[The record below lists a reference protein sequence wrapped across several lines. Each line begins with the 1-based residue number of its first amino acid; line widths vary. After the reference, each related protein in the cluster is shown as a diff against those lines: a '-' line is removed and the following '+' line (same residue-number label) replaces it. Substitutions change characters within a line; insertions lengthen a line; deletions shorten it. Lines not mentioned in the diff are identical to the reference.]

1 LNLVDILR
9 NVLAGKQLL
18 REEIPFELVDSPMIS
33 KKSGI
38 LFDKKGRALCNR
50 CGNSDSEL
58 LAEFPCAQC
67 GKKCVYCRSCIMMG
81 RVSECTPLYG
91 WSGEM
96 PEIGATPLQW
106 NGSLSDGQQVASDR
120 VVEAIMNNEE
130 LLVWAVCGAGKTELL
145 FKGIETAFS
154 AGKRVCIATPRTD
167 VVFELTPRLQSV
179 FPSIQVASLYG
190 GSDDRHQFSP
200 LTITTTHQLLRFY
213 HAFDV
218 MIVDEVDAFPY
229 SVDPMLKYAVR
240 NARKLE
246 SSLIYLTATPSQK
259 WQRECWNGKR
269 KFVTIPARFHRHA
282 LPVPEFVWCGTWEK
296 VVKKGRLP
304 FNLQNWIEQ
313 RLLIDTPMLVFV
325 PTVAWLAKILP
336 LLQMFDDKI
345 ESVHSEDPDRKEKVL
360 RMRKKEIPLLVTTT
374 ILERG
379 VTFPGLDVA
388 VLGAEDRIFT
398 ESALVQIAG
407 RVGRSVIKPS
417 GNVTYFHNGKTE
429 SMVKAKGQI
438 VSMNKEAKVKGLI
451 DE

>member
-1 LNLVDILR
+1 MVDPLR

-18 REEIPFELVDSPMIS
+18 REEIPFELIESPLIS
-33 KKSGI
+33 KRSGI
-38 LFDKKGRALCNR
+38 KFDKKGRACCNR
-50 CGNSDSEL
+50 CGNSDSKL
-58 LAEFPCAQC
+58 LAEFPCARC
-67 GKKCVYCRSCIMMG
+67 GKRCAYCRACIMMG
-81 RVSECTPLYG
+81 CVSECTPLYG
-91 WSGEM
+91 WSGGM
-96 PEIGATPLQW
+96 PEIVATPLQW

-120 VVEAIMNNEE
+120 VVEAVAHDEE

-167 VVFELTPRLQSV
+167 VVLELTPRFQSV
-179 FPSIQVASLYG
+179 FPSIQVASLFG
-190 GSDDRHQFSP
+190 GSDDRHQFSA

-213 HAFDV
+213 QAFDV
-218 MIVDEVDAFPY
+218 MIVDEVDAFPF
-229 SVDPMLKYAVR
+229 SVDPMLQFAVK

-259 WQRECWNGKR
+259 WQRECRGGKR
-269 KFVTIPARFHRHA
+269 NFVTIPARFHRRS
-282 LPVPEFVWCGTWEK
+282 LPVPEFVWCGNWEK

-304 FNLQNWIEQ
+304 SKLHKWIAQ
-313 RLLIDTPMLVFV
+313 RLLMGTPMLVFV
-325 PTVAWLAKILP
+325 PTVEWMAKILP
-336 LLQMFDDKI
+336 LLQVIDDRI
-345 ESVHSEDPDRKEKVL
+345 ESVHAEDPDRKEKVL

-388 VLGAEDRIFT
+388 VLGSENRIFT

-407 RVGRSVIKPS
+407 RVGRSEMEPS
-417 GNVTYFHNGKTE
+417 GNVTFFHNGKTE
-429 SMVKAKGQI
+429 SMVKAKKQVVTMI
-438 VSMNKEAKVKGLI
+438 KEAKAKGLV

>member
-1 LNLVDILR
+1 LNLIDPLR

-18 REEIPFELVDSPMIS
+18 REEIPFELIESPLIS
-33 KKSGI
+33 KRSGI
-38 LFDKKGRALCNR
+38 KFDKKGRACCNR
-50 CGNSDSEL
+50 CGNSDMEL
-58 LAEFPCAQC
+58 LAEFPCALC
-67 GKKCVYCRSCIMMG
+67 GKKCTYCRACIMMG

-96 PEIGATPLQW
+96 PEIVGVPLQW
-106 NGSLSDGQQVASDR
+106 NGSLSDGQQVASNR
-120 VVEAIMNNEE
+120 VVKAISHNEE

-145 FKGIETAFS
+145 FKGIEVAFAS
-154 AGKRVCIATPRTD
+154 GKRVCIATPRTD
-167 VVFELTPRLQSV
+167 VVLELTPRLQSV
-179 FPSIQVASLYG
+179 FPSIQVTSLYG

-213 HAFDV
+213 QAFDV

-229 SVDPMLKYAVR
+229 SSDPMLQIAVK
-240 NARKLE
+240 NARKVD

-259 WQRECWNGKR
+259 WQRECRRGKR
-269 KFVTIPARFHRHA
+269 NFVTIPARFHRHA
-282 LPVPEFVWCGTWEK
+282 LPVPEFVWCGNWEK
-296 VVKKGRLP
+296 VVKRGQLP
-304 FNLQNWIEQ
+304 SKLHNWVEQ
-313 RLLIDTPMLVFV
+313 RLLVGAPMLVFV
-325 PTVAWLAKILP
+325 STVRWLTNVLP
-336 LLQMFDDKI
+336 LLQVIDDRI
-345 ESVHSEDPDRKEKVL
+345 ESVHAEDPDRKEKVL
-360 RMRKKEIPLLVTTT
+360 RMREKEIPLLLTTT

-438 VSMNKEAKVKGLI
+438 VSMNKEAKEKGLV

>member
-1 LNLVDILR
+1 LNLLDPLR

-18 REEIPFELVDSPMIS
+18 REEIPFELIESPLIS
-33 KKSGI
+33 KRAGI
-38 LFDKKGRALCNR
+38 VFDKKGRAHCNR
-50 CGNSDSEL
+50 CGNSDMEL
-58 LAEFPCAQC
+58 LAEFPCAWC
-67 GKKCVYCRSCIMMG
+67 GKKCMYCRSCIMMG

-91 WSGEM
+91 WSGEL
-96 PEIGATPLQW
+96 PERVATPLQW

-145 FKGIETAFS
+145 FKGIEVAF
-154 AGKRVCIATPRTD
+154 ATGKRVCIATPRTD
-167 VVFELTPRLQSV
+167 VVLELTPRLQSV
-179 FPSIQVASLYG
+179 FPSIQVTSLYG

-213 HAFDV
+213 QAFDV
-218 MIVDEVDAFPY
+218 MIVDELDAFPY
-229 SVDPMLKYAVR
+229 SVDPMLQFAVK
-240 NARKLE
+240 NARKVD

-259 WQRECWNGKR
+259 WQKGCRGGKR
-269 KFVTIPARFHRHA
+269 NFVTIPARFHRHA
-282 LPVPEFVWCGTWEK
+282 LPVPEFVWCGNWEK
-296 VVKKGRLP
+296 VVKQGRLP

-360 RMRKKEIPLLVTTT
+360 RMRKKVIPLLVTTT

-379 VTFPGLDVA
+379 VTFPGLEVA

-407 RVGRSVIKPS
+407 RVGRSALEPS

-429 SMVKAKGQI
+429 SMVRAKSQI
-438 VSMNKEAKVKGLI
+438 VRMNKEARVKGLI
-451 DE
+451 DK

>member
-1 LNLVDILR
+1 LNLVDPLR
-9 NVLAGKQLL
+9 NILAGKQLL
-18 REEIPFELVDSPMIS
+18 REEIPFEIVDSPFIF
-33 KKSGI
+33 KRPGI
-38 LFDKKGRALCNR
+38 KFDKKGRAHCNR

-58 LAEFPCAQC
+58 LAEFPCARC

-96 PEIGATPLQW
+96 PEIDATPLQW

-120 VVEAIMNNEE
+120 VVEAVAHDEE

-145 FKGIETAFS
+145 FKGIEKALS
-154 AGKRVCIATPRTD
+154 AGTRVCIATPRTD
-167 VVFELTPRLQSV
+167 VVLELTPRLQSV

-213 HAFDV
+213 QAFDV

-229 SVDPMLKYAVR
+229 SADPMLQFAVK
-240 NARKLE
+240 NARKVD

-259 WQRECWNGKR
+259 WQRECR
-269 KFVTIPARFHRHA
+269 SRTREFVTIPARFHRQP
-282 LPVPEFVWCGTWEK
+282 LPVPTFKWVGNWEK
-296 VVKKGRLP
+296 VVGNGRLP
-304 FNLQNWIEQ
+304 EALSSWIRV
-313 RLLIDTPMLVFV
+313 RLSIGKPMLLFV
-325 PTVAWLAKILP
+325 PTIERTSQILS
-336 LLQMFDDKI
+336 LLQDPRV
-345 ESVHSEDPDRKEKVL
+345 ESVHAEDPLRKEKVMK
-360 RMRKKEIPLLVTTT
+360 MRQKEILLLVTTT

-388 VLGAEDRIFT
+388 VIGTEDRVFS

-407 RVGRSVIKPS
+407 RVGRSREFPT
-417 GNVTYFHNGKTE
+417 GDVTFFHNGKTE
-429 SMVKAKGQI
+429 VMLRARNQI
-438 VSMNKEAKVKGLI
+438 IAMNKQAIEKGLL
-451 DE
+451 DG

>member
-1 LNLVDILR
+1 MNLVDPLR

-18 REEIPFELVDSPMIS
+18 REEIPFELVDSPLIS
-33 KKSGI
+33 MRPGI
-38 LFDKKGRALCNR
+38 VFDKKGRPCCNR
-50 CGNSDSEL
+50 CGNSEKGL
-58 LAEFPCAQC
+58 LAEFPCARC
-67 GKKCVYCRSCIMMG
+67 GKKCVYCRACIMMG

-91 WSGEM
+91 WSGET
-96 PEIGATPLQW
+96 PEIDATPLQW
-106 NGSLSDGQQVASDR
+106 NGSLSDGQLVASDR
-120 VVEAIMNNEE
+120 VVEAVACNEE

-145 FKGIETAFS
+145 FKGIESAFS
-154 AGKRVCIATPRTD
+154 TGKRVCITTPRTD
-167 VVFELTPRLQSV
+167 VVLELTPRLQSV
-179 FPSIQVASLYG
+179 FPSIQVTSLYG
-190 GSDDRHQFSP
+190 GSEDRHQFSP

-213 HAFDV
+213 QAFDV

-229 SVDPMLKYAVR
+229 SVDPMLQFAMK
-240 NARKLE
+240 NARQVA

-259 WQRECWNGKR
+259 WQRECRSGKR
-269 KFVTIPARFHRHA
+269 NFVTIPARFHRRS
-282 LPVPEFVWCGTWEK
+282 LPVPEFAWCGNWGK
-296 VVKKGRLP
+296 VIKKGRLP
-304 FNLQNWIEQ
+304 SKLHKWIEE
-313 RLLIDTPMLVFV
+313 RLLVGTPMLVFF
-325 PTVAWLAKILP
+325 PTVEWMAKVLP
-336 LLQMFDDKI
+336 LLQVIDGTI
-345 ESVHSEDPDRKEKVL
+345 ESVHAEDPDRKEKVL

-388 VLGAEDRIFT
+388 VLGSENRIFT

-429 SMVKAKGQI
+429 SMVKAKHQI

>member
-1 LNLVDILR
+1 MNLVDPLR

-18 REEIPFELVDSPMIS
+18 REEIPFELIESPLIS
-33 KKSGI
+33 KRSGI
-38 LFDKKGRALCNR
+38 KFDKKGRACCNR
-50 CGNSDSEL
+50 CGNSDSKL
-58 LAEFPCAQC
+58 LAEFPCARC
-67 GKKCVYCRSCIMMG
+67 GKRCAYCRACIMMG
-81 RVSECTPLYG
+81 CVSECTPLYG
-91 WSGEM
+91 WSGGM
-96 PEIGATPLQW
+96 PEIVATPLQW

-120 VVEAIMNNEE
+120 VVEAVAHDEE

-167 VVFELTPRLQSV
+167 VVLELTPRFQSV
-179 FPSIQVASLYG
+179 FPSIQVASLFG
-190 GSDDRHQFSP
+190 GSDDRHQFSA

-213 HAFDV
+213 QAFDV
-218 MIVDEVDAFPY
+218 MIVDEVDAFPF
-229 SVDPMLKYAVR
+229 SVDPMLQFAVK

-259 WQRECWNGKR
+259 WQRECRGGKR
-269 KFVTIPARFHRHA
+269 NFVTIPARFHRRS
-282 LPVPEFVWCGTWEK
+282 LPVPEFVWCGNWEK

-304 FNLQNWIEQ
+304 SKLHKWIAQ
-313 RLLIDTPMLVFV
+313 RLLMGTPMLVFV
-325 PTVAWLAKILP
+325 PTVEWMAKILP
-336 LLQMFDDKI
+336 LLQVIDDRI
-345 ESVHSEDPDRKEKVL
+345 ESVHAEDPDRKEKVL

-388 VLGAEDRIFT
+388 VLGSENRIFT

-407 RVGRSVIKPS
+407 RVGRSEMEPS
-417 GNVTYFHNGKTE
+417 GNVTFFHNGKTE
-429 SMVKAKGQI
+429 SMVKAKKQVVTMI
-438 VSMNKEAKVKGLI
+438 KEAKAKGLV

>member
-1 LNLVDILR
+1 LNLIDPLW

-18 REEIPFELVDSPMIS
+18 REEIPSELDDSLLVF
-33 KKSGI
+33 KRSGI
-38 LFDKKGRALCNR
+38 LFDKKGRAHCNR
-50 CGNSDSEL
+50 CGNSDIEL
-58 LAEFPCAQC
+58 LAEFPCSRC
-67 GKKCVYCRSCIMMG
+67 GKKCVYCRACIMMG

-96 PEIGATPLQW
+96 PEIVATPLQW

-120 VVEAIMNNEE
+120 VVGAIMNNEE

-167 VVFELTPRLQSV
+167 VVLELTPRLQSV

-213 HAFDV
+213 QAFDV

-229 SVDPMLKYAVR
+229 SMDPMLQYAVK
-240 NARKLE
+240 NARKE
-246 SSLIYLTATPSQK
+246 TSSLIYLTATPSQK
-259 WQRECWNGKR
+259 WQRECQNGKR
-269 KFVTIPARFHRHA
+269 NFVTIPARFHGHV
-282 LPVPEFVWCGTWEK
+282 LPVPEFVWCGNWEK

-304 FNLQNWIEQ
+304 SKLHNWIEE
-313 RLLIDTPMLVFV
+313 RLLADTPMLVFV
-325 PTVAWLAKILP
+325 PTVAWMAKLLP
-336 LLQMFDDKI
+336 LIQIFDDRT
-345 ESVHSEDPDRKEKVL
+345 ESVHAEDPERKEKVL

-379 VTFPGLDVA
+379 VTFPGLEVA
-388 VLGAEDRIFT
+388 VLGSENRIFT

-407 RVGRSVIKPS
+407 RVGRSVMEPS
-417 GNVTYFHNGKTE
+417 GNVTFFHNGKTE
-429 SMVKAKGQI
+429 SMVKAKNQI
-438 VSMNKEAKVKGLI
+438 VKMNNEGKAKGLI
-451 DE
+451 YE